1 MVMKGRR
8 TVALMLLVAFML
20 SGCAWFKRKDPPP
33 VDVIRISLEEFVE
46 AIHYAIDEAAKAEN
60 TPEWAKNDLKHMKG
74 TCDVLSSNTASDCSK
89 MTGTAV
95 LLCNSRAAKTPSAP
109 AHQEVCGNYL
119 SGKGAPK
126 NCGDLGGDSLLANWC
141 LAANKCNT
149 SKEVSESACSD
160 AKALSAPTLKM
171 AELRVAVDD
180 KAAKNGKLS
189 VVLFTI
195 GGGKSIHASNVV
207 ALKLKP
213 RPANPYKVAGVE
225 VRAVDVRVPSEAAK
239 ERGHELAALITS
251 AFKASMLCPDAKA
264 DATACEN
271 RPPLAGSDISITFS
285 LAANSSK
292 EIGLKKEWLSVP
304 AGVELGSSASR
315 DHVNTLTITY
325 GRDE

>member
-1 MVMKGRR
+1 MVRKGRR
-8 TVALMLLVAFML
+8 TVALMFLIAFLL
-20 SGCAWFKRKDPPP
+20 SGCDWFKRKDPPP
-33 VDVIRISLEEFVE
+33 ADVIRVSLEEFVE
-46 AIHYAIDEAAKAEN
+46 AIHYAIDEAANAKN
-60 TPEWAKNDLKHMKG
+60 TPLWAENDLKHMKG

-89 MTGTAV
+89 MTGAAV

-119 SGKGAPK
+119 SGKGAPQ
-126 NCGDLGGDSLLANWC
+126 NCSDLGGDSLLANWC
-141 LAANKCNT
+141 LAADKCNT
-149 SKEVSESACSD
+149 SKEASESACSD

-180 KAAKNGKLS
+180 QAAGGGKLS

-213 RPANPYKVAGVE
+213 RPANPYNVAGVKD
-225 VRAVDVRVPSEAAK
+225 RAVGVRVPSTVAQQ
-239 ERGHELAALITS
+239 RGKELAALITS
-251 AFKASMLCPDAKA
+251 AFKATMLCPDANA
-264 DATACEN
+264 DASACAN

-285 LAANSSK
+285 LAANSNR

-304 AGVELGSSASR
+304 AAVELGSSASR